1 MADPFFI
8 VCPMTKSVISRVG
21 LRLEV
26 KLQSRPLR
34 LACPEEHPLFF
45 RLDNFVFWRRFPV
58 GVDQNKDS
66 CPAETKKKCFP
77 GRNKRKCPSG
87 RNKRKCSEGR
97 NKKKCSPG
105 RNTKKC
111 SPCRNKKMC
120 PSGRNKKKSVP
131 QVEKRK
137 CSAGRNAKKCSAG
150 MPSRFPVDL
159 SADRGSS
166 NWTLWL
172 SK

>member
-45 RLDNFVFWRRFPV
+45 RLDYFVFWRRFPV
-58 GVDQNKDS
+58 GVDQNNYS
-66 CPAETKKKCFP
+66 SPAETKKKCSP
-77 GRNKRKCPSG
+77 GRNKRKCLSG

-97 NKKKCSPG
+97 NKKKWSPG

-111 SPCRNKKMC
+111 SPGRNKKKC
-120 PSGRNKKKSVP
+120 PSGRN
-131 QVEKRK
+131 KRK

-166 NWTLWL
+166 NCTLWL

>member
-45 RLDNFVFWRRFPV
+45 RLDYFVFWRRFPV
-58 GVDQNKDS
+58 GVDQNKHS
-66 CPAETKKKCFP
+66 SPAETKKKCSP

-111 SPCRNKKMC
+111 SPGRNKKKC

-131 QVEKRK
+131 QVETKESVPQVETRK
-137 CSAGRNAKKCSAG
+137 SVLQECL
-150 MPSRFPVDL
+150 P
-159 SADRGSS
+159 GSQ
-166 NWTLWL
+166 WT
-172 SK
+172 SQPIEDPQIARCG